1 MSFWSF
7 FGAVRACIRL
17 LLVAGVLMCVE
28 HQRNDGNHKD
38 LPIAIRVRVAD
49 SIALIS
55 IKLCFF
61 FFNLIKIFRFSVIK
75 LMF

>member
-1 MSFWSF
+1 MSFWSCSGLHSVT
-7 FGAVRACIRL
+7 FGSGT
-17 LLVAGVLMCVE
+17 AGVLMCVE

-38 LPIAIRVRVAD
+38 SIAIRVRVAD

-61 FFNLIKIFRFSVIK
+61 FLI
-75 LMF
+75 

>member
-1 MSFWSF
+1 
-7 FGAVRACIRL
+7 
-17 LLVAGVLMCVE
+17 MCVE

-61 FFNLIKIFRFSVIK
+61 FNLIKNFRFSVIK